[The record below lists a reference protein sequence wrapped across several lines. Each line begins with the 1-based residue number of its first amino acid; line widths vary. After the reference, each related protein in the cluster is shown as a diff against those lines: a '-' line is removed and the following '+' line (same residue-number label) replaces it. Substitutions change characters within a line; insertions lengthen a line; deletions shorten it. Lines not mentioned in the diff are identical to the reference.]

1 MPAVLFRFIA
11 VRTTPTKQVVSALAL
26 LILIAAGA
34 CGPAPQAEPTATL
47 QGALVPTR
55 IPRSATP
62 TVTPSPTET
71 PTLTPS
77 PTETPS
83 PTPTHTPEPTA
94 TPTETPSLTPSPAL
108 TATAEAAA
116 AVVATE
122 QAIAAATSTSIFA
135 TAEAQLAATQTAL
148 ALTQAAAV
156 PSPTLTPT
164 AADVTTSTGF
174 NPIAITSTISL
185 DTAVSGMIAFPQFMQ
200 VYAYEGVVGERIDIE
215 VLTSSGTL
223 SPSIFVVDP
232 KGREVAR
239 YEVRRELISSGA
251 IRALELAE
259 AGTYLIG
266 VTRLTGLFGLTDGT
280 FTLTVRES
288 APDQL
293 PEGMFSE
300 VVRYGEDVL
309 GSLSLDE
316 HGRVYSFR
324 GSAGDRL
331 NITMTRSSNNLDPYL
346 ILTDSLGN
354 VLAWNDDDMRTGLTD
369 SAIGEYVLPAD
380 GYYSIVASRY
390 FGSDNSGDFRLKIT
404 QFPSLSE
411 PVVYGALDP
420 VSSRTVRADGQF
432 FSNFSAG
439 DSIATED
446 DGSTQELR
454 TQSLITFQIPPV
466 TADQVVRAELRLQP
480 CLESR
485 GGFTALGDMT
495 VYADQYGSLLVRRDF
510 TRVSTGARI
519 LSTQSNC
526 DPIDV
531 TEVVRSLI
539 TEGQAFTQYRLV
551 FRQSPINGQGDEIL
565 VTPSLVIE
573 LTN

>member
-1 MPAVLFRFIA
+1 MPAVLFRIIA
-11 VRTTPTKQVVSALAL
+11 VRTTPTKRIVSALAL
-26 LILIAAGA
+26 LILIAVGA

-83 PTPTHTPEPTA
+83 PTPTHTPEPSA
-94 TPTETPSLTPSPAL
+94 TPTETPSLTPSPDF
-108 TATAEAAA
+108 TATAAAA
-116 AVVATE
+116 AAGSATE

-148 ALTQAAAV
+148 SLTQAAV

-164 AADVTTSTGF
+164 ASGLATTTGF
-174 NPIAITSTISL
+174 NPVAITSTISL
-185 DTAVSGMIAFPQFMQ
+185 DTAVSGVIAFPQYMQ

-223 SPSIFVVDP
+223 SPSLFVVDP

-288 APDQL
+288 APEQS

-300 VVRYGEDVL
+300 IVRYGEDVI
-309 GSLSLDE
+309 GSLSVEE

-346 ILTDSLGN
+346 MLTDSLGN

-404 QFPSLSE
+404 QFPSLSQ
-411 PVVYGALDP
+411 PVVYAALDP
-420 VSSRTVRADGQF
+420 VSSRTIRADGQF
-432 FSNFSAG
+432 FSNFSTG

-454 TQSLITFQIPPV
+454 TQALITFQIPPV
-466 TADQVVRAELRLQP
+466 TADQIVRAELRLQP

-485 GGFTALGDMT
+485 GGFSALGDLT
-495 VYADQYGSLLVRRDF
+495 VYADQYGSLLIRRDF

-519 LSTQSNC
+519 LSTQTTC

-531 TEVVRSLI
+531 TEVVQSLI

-573 LTN
+573 LAN